1 MLQSIST
8 RSIGI
13 LLAATVAAGAAGLIA
28 SIVPEA
34 RAEST
39 TASAQ
44 AVTASAQ
51 PAKDDRLATRGVDA
65 CQGWPNLDQSCI
77 KRSDDKARKVRVI
90 AISNPGTEPVKPPR
104 PIALSDVGRAPA
116 KRP

>member
-1 MLQSIST
+1 MLQSTST

-13 LLAATVAAGAAGLIA
+13 VLAATVAAGAAGLIA
-28 SIVPEA
+28 SISIVPEA

-51 PAKDDRLATRGVDA
+51 PAKDDRLGTRVTDA

-90 AISNPGTEPVKPPR
+90 AINNIGTDPR
-104 PIALSDVGRAPA
+104 ADTRRGR
-116 KRP
+116 